1 MGIGECLRFV
11 SKCESNKSLRL
22 SQKCVFFVKATRF
35 ARFFSSGVFVL
46 CAHGLIDPKALVDG
60 LGGDVSSG
68 CGRNQGGCGDDDG
81 DGGKSCWG
89 AGGGEEVA
97 CECVFEGHDA
107 GDEEVC

>member
-1 MGIGECLRFV
+1 MV
-11 SKCESNKSLRL
+11 
-22 SQKCVFFVKATRF
+22 
-35 ARFFSSGVFVL
+35 

-60 LGGDVSSG
+60 LGGDVGSG
-68 CGRNQGGCGDDDG
+68 ESRNQCRGRDDDG

-97 CECVFEGHDA
+97 CECVLEGHHA